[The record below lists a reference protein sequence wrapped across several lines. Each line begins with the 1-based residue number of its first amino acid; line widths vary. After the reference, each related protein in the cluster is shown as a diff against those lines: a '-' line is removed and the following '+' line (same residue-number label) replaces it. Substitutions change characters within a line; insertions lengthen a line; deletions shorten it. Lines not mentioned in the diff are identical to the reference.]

1 MKLALFLFSLPLIA
15 AVDGTVLNKTTGKPQ
30 SEATV
35 SIYKLTEAG
44 PESLETVKSDATGKF
59 LLTTTPG
66 PGPHYVQ
73 VAFEGVT
80 YTKMMPPGSPST
92 GLQVDVYSSLTKPG
106 EAKITQHMMLFE
118 PMDSKLVVTE
128 NFIFQNSGNATYHEP
143 TGGTLQ
149 FYMPPEAQG
158 KVRINATAP
167 QSVPVE
173 RAPIT
178 TKTPNVYGVDF
189 AIKPGETRFQLNY
202 EMPMPDPAV
211 FTGKLLHKDGT
222 TRLVTPRGVSLKAD
236 NISELGREP
245 ATQAAIYDVKG
256 TELKI
261 EISGSGSLR
270 APESSGEEDGPSIQ
284 EVLPRVYDQVNVVL
298 VLTGAIL
305 ALGFVLIYRQPGRPN
320 TTVTASVPEK
330 GKRRG

>member
-1 MKLALFLFSLPLIA
+1 MRLATILLAMPLMA
-15 AVDGTVLNKTTGKPQ
+15 AVDGTVMNKTTGKPQ
-30 SEATV
+30 PGATV

-44 PESLETVKSDATGKF
+44 PESLETVKSDAGGQF
-59 LLTTTPG
+59 QLQTTPG
-66 PGPHYVQ
+66 GGPHYVQ

-80 YTKMMPPGSPST
+80 YTKMMPPGSPTS
-92 GLQVDVYSSLTKPG
+92 GVGVDVYNSAATPG
-106 EAKITQHMMLFE
+106 EAKVSQHMMLFE
-118 PMDSKLVVTE
+118 PMDGRLVVTE
-128 NFIFQNSGNATYHEP
+128 NYIFQNPGNTAFNDP
-143 TGGTLQ
+143 DAGTLK
-149 FYMPPEAQG
+149 FYMPPEANG
-158 KVRINATAP
+158 KARINATAP

-173 RAPIT
+173 RVAIA

-189 AIKPGETRFQLNY
+189 AIKPGETRFQLTY
-202 EMPMPDPAV
+202 ELPMPDPPV
-211 FTGKLLHKDGT
+211 FVGKILHTEGT

-256 TELKI
+256 KDLKL
-261 EISGSGSLR
+261 EISGTGSLR

-284 EVLPRVYDQVNVVL
+284 EVMPRVYDQVTLVL

-305 ALGFVLIYRQPGRPN
+305 ALGFALIYRHSSRTATAGAPA
-320 TTVTASVPEK
+320 VTEK